1 MAGKSD
7 FSVEEWDLLRQS
19 PFMASLMVAAASP
32 SGPLG
37 LMKEAS
43 AAGRVIRGVAQ
54 SAGTRLV
61 QAVAEDLDQV
71 TSFPKRP
78 EGADPG
84 MTQDLALNALKR
96 TSDLLA
102 KKATPEEAREFKQ
115 WLTTIAQQTAEAAKE
130 GGFLGLGGALVSD
143 NEQIALNAIR
153 SVLGMRAG

>member
-1 MAGKSD
+1 MAVKSD
-7 FSVEEWDLLRQS
+7 FNAEEWDLLRQS
-19 PFMASLMVAAASP
+19 PFMASLMVATASP

-43 AAGRVIRGVAQ
+43 AAGRVISGVAQ
-54 SAGTRLV
+54 SAGTPLV
-61 QAVAEDLDQV
+61 QAVAQDLAQV
-71 TSFPKRP
+71 RLFPNRP

-115 WLTTIAQQTAEAAKE
+115 WLTTIAQQTAVAAKE
-130 GGFLGLGGALVSD
+130 GGFLGGGALVSD
-143 NEQIALNAIR
+143 DEQIALNAIR
-153 SVLGMRAG
+153 SVLDMRTG